1 MIEYGLVAFEKERE
15 GKEGEGMKR
24 SIKVISS
31 L

>member
-15 GKEGEGMKR
+15 GKEREGIKR
-24 SIKVISS
+24 SMKVTSS